1 MIQMSKCFLCDVVGN
16 SAVLH
21 MGQKHM
27 PITAGLSS
35 ELDKNKEFN
44 AKLTQVIQEVEA
56 L

>member
-1 MIQMSKCFLCDVVGN
+1 MSECFLCDVIGQ

-21 MGQKHM
+21 MGPKHM
-27 PITAGLSS
+27 PITSGLGP

-44 AKLTQVIQEVEA
+44 AKLQQVIKEVEA

>member
-1 MIQMSKCFLCDVVGN
+1 MSNCFLCDVIGK

-21 MGQKHM
+21 MGKKHM
-27 PITAGLSS
+27 PITSDLSS

-44 AKLTQVIQEVEA
+44 AKLYQVIQEVEA

>member
-1 MIQMSKCFLCDVVGN
+1 MSDCFLCDVIGK

-21 MGQKHM
+21 MGKRHI
-27 PITAGLSS
+27 PITAGLGS

-44 AKLTQVIQEVEA
+44 KKLEQVVLEVEA

>member
-1 MIQMSKCFLCDVVGN
+1 MSDCFLCDVVGN

-21 MGQKHM
+21 MGSKHM
-27 PITAGLSS
+27 PITAGMGS

-44 AKLTQVIQEVEA
+44 AKLEQVMKEVEA

>member
-1 MIQMSKCFLCDVVGN
+1 MSDCFLCDVIGT

-27 PITAGLSS
+27 PILTELSS

-44 AKLTQVIQEVEA
+44 AKLQQVMLEVEA

>member
-1 MIQMSKCFLCDVVGN
+1 MSNCFLCDVIGK

-27 PITAGLSS
+27 PITAGLGA
-35 ELDKNKEFN
+35 ELDKNTEFN
-44 AKLTQVIQEVEA
+44 AKLQQVILEVEA

>member
-1 MIQMSKCFLCDVVGN
+1 MSECFLCDVVGD

-27 PITAGLSS
+27 PITAGLGP
-35 ELDKNKEFN
+35 ELDKNREFN
-44 AKLTQVIQEVEA
+44 AKLQQVILEVEA

>member
-1 MIQMSKCFLCDVVGN
+1 MSNCFLCDVIGT

-27 PITAGLSS
+27 PIMAGLSS
-35 ELDKNKEFN
+35 ELDKNNEFN
-44 AKLTQVIQEVEA
+44 AKLQKVIQEVEA

>member
-1 MIQMSKCFLCDVVGN
+1 MSDCFLCDVVGN

-27 PITAGLSS
+27 PIMSGLSS
-35 ELDKNKEFN
+35 ELEKNKEFN
-44 AKLTQVIQEVEA
+44 AKLQQVIQEVEA

>member
-1 MIQMSKCFLCDVVGN
+1 MSDCFLCDVIGT

-27 PITAGLSS
+27 PITSGMGLGP
-35 ELDKNKEFN
+35 ELDKNQEFN
-44 AKLTQVIQEVEA
+44 AKLQQVIKEVEA